1 MTVTL
6 INGLTTA
13 ESIRNTVKESA
24 AEFFATHSIKP
35 GLAVILIGENPASLS
50 YVNIKLKRCAELGI
64 HAELIKFDVNVS
76 EDTVIHAIDVLNARH
91 DIHGIIIQLPLPP
104 HLCANTLIDH
114 VSPQKDVDGLHL
126 HNIGA
131 LHSSRPGIIP
141 CTPKGVLTLL
151 KTIPVALKGKHAVVI
166 GRSLIVGRPMTAL
179 LLKEHCTV
187 THIHRYS
194 ENWASLTRQADIVVV
209 ATGVPNLLKAE
220 HIKPGAVII
229 DVGSTRVI
237 HDDGSST
244 FVGDV
249 APDVF
254 QKAGY
259 ITPVPGGV
267 GPMTVAMLLQ
277 NTVDTAWSQHNDR

>member
-1 MTVTL
+1 MTALL
-6 INGLTTA
+6 INGLTIS
-13 ESIRNTVKESA
+13 EDIRNTVKSSA
-24 AEFFATHSIKP
+24 ADFFSKYALHP
-35 GLAVILIGENPASLS
+35 GLAVILVGENPASLS
-50 YVNIKLKRCAELGI
+50 YVNIKLKRCGEIGI
-64 HAELIKFDVNVS
+64 HAELLKFDANVS
-76 EDTVIHAIDVLNARH
+76 EDTVIQAIDSLNARH

-131 LHSSRPGIIP
+131 LHSSRPGIVP

-151 KTIPVALKGKHAVVI
+151 KTLPMTLKGKHAVVI
-166 GRSLIVGRPMTAL
+166 GRSLIVGRPMAAL

-194 ENWASLTRQADIVVV
+194 ENWASLTQKADIIVV
-209 ATGVPNLLKAE
+209 ATGVPDLLKAE

-249 APDVF
+249 AADVSE
-254 QKAGY
+254 KAGY

-277 NTVDTAWSQHNDR
+277 NTVDTAWSQTQ

>member
-1 MTVTL
+1 MTAVL
-6 INGLTTA
+6 INGLTISEGIRNSLKNSASEFWATY
-13 ESIRNTVKESA
+13 SIR
-24 AEFFATHSIKP
+24 P
-35 GLAVILIGENPASLS
+35 GLAVILVGENPASLS
-50 YVNIKLKRCAELGI
+50 YVNIKLKRCLEIGI
-64 HAELIKFDVNVS
+64 HTELLKFDTTVS
-76 EDTVIHAIDVLNARH
+76 EDSVIQAINKLNARH

-131 LHSSRPGIIP
+131 LNSSRPGIVP
-141 CTPKGVLTLL
+141 CTPKGVLKLL
-151 KTIPVALKGKHAVVI
+151 KTLPITLKGKHAVVI
-166 GRSLIVGRPMTAL
+166 GRSLIVGRPMTTL
-179 LLKEHCTV
+179 LLQEHCTV
-187 THIHRYS
+187 TQIHRYS
-194 ENWASLTRQADIVVV
+194 ENWASLTQQADIVVV

-237 HDDGSST
+237 HADGSST

-277 NTVDTAWSQHNDR
+277 NTLDTAWSQHNDR